1 MISNFIDYLYQTM
14 LTMLAM
20 LAMLATPRKE
30 RATTRLQSLKFDHM
44 LGKLI
49 TCLVGGRS

>member
-1 MISNFIDYLYQTM
+1 VISNFIDYLYQTM
-14 LTMLAM
+14 LAM
-20 LAMLATPRKE
+20 LAILATPRKE